1 MKRLLTVL
9 LAIVLLVGCFAACS
23 GENAADLR
31 PTDDVYG
38 DGGSLAGENY
48 FDSGYKSSNAEA
60 TSQEPGSSLTVDR
73 KIIRDAELTLET
85 KSFDDALASLDAQV
99 KKLGG
104 YVQSS
109 ETDANSSYR
118 ESDLVLRLPADK
130 LDTFLTAV
138 GNLGTVTRQSIDAKD
153 VTDTY
158 VDVES
163 RLATLKA
170 EQEALTEL
178 LKNAGSLSD
187 ILEVRDRLSQVTAQ
201 LESYQARLNAMDSQI
216 AYSTVTISVYE
227 VELITAAE
235 GGFWEEVST
244 RFLNNLA
251 RLGKTL
257 RSFAVW
263 FLGASPWFI
272 CLAVIAVVVVLIVRG
287 SVRRKRR
294 RRAKQLAQMQQKAQ
308 QEQMQQQQQ

>member
-130 LDTFLTAV
+130 LDTFLTSV

-187 ILEVRDRLSQVTAQ
+187 ILSIRDRLADVTAN

-216 AYSTVTISVYE
+216 AYSTVTISLYE
-227 VELITAAE
+227 VELMTSTE
-235 GGFWEEVST
+235 GGFWEEVGT
-244 RFLNNLA
+244 RFVNNLA
-251 RLGKTL
+251 RIGKGL
-257 RSFAVW
+257 RGFAVW
-263 FLGASPWFI
+263 FMGAVPWFVLLGA
-272 CLAVIAVVVVLIVRG
+272 IAVAIVLIVRG
-287 SVRRKRR
+287 NVRR
-294 RRAKQLAQMQQKAQ
+294 RRRRRQKR
-308 QEQMQQQQQ
+308 QEQEQQQQQ